1 MCQIIK
7 KPRVNLEAFFL
18 HVFVEDTDVKNS
30 FVLVHWDFHLSV
42 LRYACKL

>member
-1 MCQIIK
+1 MCQIIQ

-18 HVFVEDTDVKNS
+18 HVFVEDTDVNS